1 MPWAPLAGPLTTQ
14 GLHGARLRQAHS
26 PRPYSV
32 ARHAVAAVTAT
43 HHPQR
48 TGVASPA
55 VAARPCHSLQSPRRL
70 QPQEVYEMQHPR
82 SPRQH
87 DAVAA
92 PRRFQPV
99 VVAPPRDAPRP
110 AERPPLPPPQ
120 AAVEVARTPNVPP
133 LAQGPS
139 TLVPGTELQVGF
151 MRLRCEE
158 MLGSGSYSTVWLAN
172 VVSQSQR
179 QEQQP
184 VKSVAL
190 KDVFCRG
197 EAALQ
202 QSLFEV
208 QLLMAVERRMNRSKE
223 PHPPPRLPRCLTYQV
238 DPSDEGWSVRMAL
251 TRLKGEQLDGWLQR
265 SCEISDDSML
275 QRPWK
280 DQLKG
285 GCVLA
290 RHLLEQLGPTLQNL
304 APLAWHRDVNSHNV
318 LICNEA
324 SEDGTLHAKGE
335 ELKASFWLC
344 DLGLAVDSQSWTSE
358 ESLWRTTDIGGDCRY
373 WPASCWMVHCFGADY
388 LEERPNLCRQ
398 YQSRLDIHALGIT
411 AIEIL
416 CTGALA
422 LRTAGAP
429 AGDAAA
435 CWSELLDAWKEYH
448 ETVSD
453 WWQAIYSVFSCGGDF
468 RPVHAWLVEIGAPDK
483 ILGLVGAMRKALNA
497 CADVSDSSTANLLRA
512 VAEATHEDST
522 MDLLEICNMAS
533 AAPEEPYVNKAGA
546 GPMAQTS
553 LKSVQSVKSN
563 EAPSSMGAADVAA
576 GTQEPLPGVTM
587 EDEKKMQRSDIH
599 REASAPPAPGLLNR
613 STQLLKTK
621 LEEEHSRLSSELQKL
636 QKHRS
641 RVLLAKTLL
650 QQLPAS

>member
-1 MPWAPLAGPLTTQ
+1 MRALERQPSPQQRFVIDLAETPTVPTVWTHTNGSSMVSASPPMPWAPLAGPLTTQ

-82 SPRQH
+82 P
-87 DAVAA
+87 
-92 PRRFQPV
+92 
-99 VVAPPRDAPRP
+99 PRP

-133 LAQGPS
+133 LAQGPN

-184 VKSVAL
+184 VQSVAL

-275 QRPWK
+275 QR
-280 DQLKG
+280 
-285 GCVLA
+285 
-290 RHLLEQLGPTLQNL
+290 
-304 APLAWHRDVNSHNV
+304 
-318 LICNEA
+318 
-324 SEDGTLHAKGE
+324 
-335 ELKASFWLC
+335 
-344 DLGLAVDSQSWTSE
+344 
-358 ESLWRTTDIGGDCRY
+358 CR
-373 WPASCWMVHCFGADY
+373 
-388 LEERPNLCRQ
+388 
-398 YQSRLDIHALGIT
+398 
-411 AIEIL
+411 
-416 CTGALA
+416 
-422 LRTAGAP
+422 
-429 AGDAAA
+429 
-435 CWSELLDAWKEYH
+435 
-448 ETVSD
+448 
-453 WWQAIYSVFSCGGDF
+453 
-468 RPVHAWLVEIGAPDK
+468 
-483 ILGLVGAMRKALNA
+483 
-497 CADVSDSSTANLLRA
+497 
-512 VAEATHEDST
+512 
-522 MDLLEICNMAS
+522 
-533 AAPEEPYVNKAGA
+533 
-546 GPMAQTS
+546 AQTAPCERSGSS
-553 LKSVQSVKSN
+553 LKSRIGHCQ
-563 EAPSSMGAADVAA
+563 
-576 GTQEPLPGVTM
+576 
-587 EDEKKMQRSDIH
+587 
-599 REASAPPAPGLLNR
+599 
-613 STQLLKTK
+613 
-621 LEEEHSRLSSELQKL
+621 
-636 QKHRS
+636 
-641 RVLLAKTLL
+641 
-650 QQLPAS
+650 